1 MRNKAGSQ
9 GNDDLRARI
18 GTGTDNYLYCLHKTV
33 TNTPLAFLI
42 HALYRSWIS

>member
-18 GTGTDNYLYCLHKTV
+18 GTGTDKYLYCLHRTV
-33 TNTPLAFLI
+33 TITLLAFPI
-42 HALYRSWIS
+42 QALYRSWIS